1 MKDLAILAVALVLG
15 NLAASRYVE
24 FNINENPFV
33 CMNECSEE
41 DESPSHVH

>member
-1 MKDLAILAVALVLG
+1 MRDLAILAVSLALG
-15 NLAASRYVE
+15 NLVTSRYVE

-41 DESPSHVH
+41 DNDPNHVH